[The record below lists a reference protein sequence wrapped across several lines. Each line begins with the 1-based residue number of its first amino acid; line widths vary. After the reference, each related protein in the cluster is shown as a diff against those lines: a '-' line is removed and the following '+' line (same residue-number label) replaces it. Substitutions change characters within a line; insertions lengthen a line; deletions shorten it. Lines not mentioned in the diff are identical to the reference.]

1 MKRFDPDRLIELV
14 QVIVRNPM
22 RAFLS
27 SLGVGWGLFMIIITV
42 GSARGLE
49 NGVRADMGNDV
60 ANSMFMWAQSTSKPY
75 KGYQRG
81 RSLELDLAD
90 VAWLEENSQHL
101 DLVVP
106 EIQLGGYR
114 GSNNVTR
121 AANTGAFDVHGVDE
135 NYPQVNPFRITRGRF
150 LNPGDLNAERKVCV
164 IGSRVE
170 TVLFDKGEDPLG
182 EMIQIQGVLF
192 RVVGV
197 YKPKGTGEDA
207 ENEAESIYIP
217 FTTFGKAF
225 HTGDRVEWLS
235 VLIRPNVDAKEAEQ
249 ATKDLLLLR
258 LNAHPEDKRAT
269 RAWSMAEEFQQ
280 VESVFGAMRL
290 VSLLFGALAL
300 LAGVIGITNIM
311 LISIKERTKELGIR
325 RSLGATPQ
333 RIVQQILGETLFLTI
348 LAGLCGLV
356 LGVGLLE
363 LLDGFIEEGG
373 DAGVFRHP
381 EIDLKTVL
389 NVLFILLG
397 MAVLAGIL
405 PTLRALSIR
414 PVVALRSEG

>member
-1 MKRFDPDRLIELV
+1 MILFDLDRLIELV

-60 ANSMFMWAQSTSKPY
+60 ANSMFLWAQSTSKPY

-81 RSLELDLAD
+81 RSLELNLSD
-90 VAWLEENSQHL
+90 VKWLENNSQHL
-101 DLVVP
+101 DLIVP

-121 AANTGAFDVHGVDE
+121 AANTGAFDVHGVNE
-135 NYPQVNPFRITRGRF
+135 NYSQTNPFRITRGRF
-150 LNPGDLNAERKVCV
+150 LNPGDLIEQRKVCV
-164 IGSRVE
+164 IGNRVE
-170 TVLFDKGEDPLG
+170 TILFQKGEDPLG

-192 RVVGV
+192 RVIGV

-217 FTTFGKAF
+217 FSTFGKAF

-235 VLIRPNVDAKEAEQ
+235 VLIRPGVNSQEAEE
-249 ATKDLLLLR
+249 ATKDLLRLR
-258 LNAHPEDKRAT
+258 LNVHPEDKRAFG
-269 RAWSMAEEFQQ
+269 AWSMAEEFEQ

-290 VSLLFGALAL
+290 VSLIFGALAL
-300 LAGVIGITNIM
+300 FAGVIGITNIM
-311 LISIKERTKELGIR
+311 LISIKERTKEIGIR

-333 RIVQQILGETLFLTI
+333 RIIQQILGETLFITI
-348 LAGLCGLV
+348 LAGLCGLIV
-356 LGVGLLE
+356 GVGTLE
-363 LLDGFIEEGG
+363 LLDSYIEQGG
-373 DAGVFRHP
+373 NSGVFRHP
-381 EIDLKTVL
+381 EIDLKTVID
-389 NVLFILLG
+389 VLIILLT
-397 MAVLAGIL
+397 MSLFAGIL
-405 PTLRALSIR
+405 PTIRALSIQ
-414 PVVALRSEG
+414 PVAALRADG

>member
-1 MKRFDPDRLIELV
+1 MKLFDPDRLIELV

-60 ANSMFMWAQSTSKPY
+60 ANSMFMWVQRTNRPY
-75 KGYQRG
+75 KGFQRG
-81 RSLELDLAD
+81 RSLELNLSD
-90 VAWLEENSQHL
+90 VKWLEENSRHL
-101 DLVVP
+101 ELIVP

-121 AANTGAFDVHGVDE
+121 EANTGAFDVHGVDE
-135 NYPQVNPFRITRGRF
+135 NYPQTNPFRITTGRF
-150 LNPGDLNAERKVCV
+150 LNPRDLIEQRKVCV
-164 IGSRVE
+164 IGNRVE
-170 TVLFDKGEDPLG
+170 TILFEKGEDPLG

-192 RVVGV
+192 RVIGV
-197 YKPKGTGEDA
+197 YKPRGTGEDA

-217 FTTFGKAF
+217 FSTFGKAF

-235 VLIRPNVDAKEAEQ
+235 VLIRPDVDAIEAEE

-258 LNAHPEDKRAT
+258 LNAHPEDQRAIG
-269 RAWSMAEEFQQ
+269 AWSMAEEFQQ

-290 VSLLFGALAL
+290 ISLIFGSLAL

-311 LISIKERTKELGIR
+311 LISIKERTKEIGIR

-333 RIVQQILGETLFLTI
+333 RIIQQILGETLFITI
-348 LAGLCGLV
+348 LAGLCGLIV
-356 LGVGLLE
+356 GVGTLE
-363 LLDGFIEEGG
+363 LLNNSIENGG
-373 DAGVFRHP
+373 NGGVFRHP

-389 NVLFILLG
+389 NVLIILLV
-397 MAVLAGIL
+397 MAIFAGIL
-405 PTLRALSIR
+405 PTIRALSIR
-414 PVVALRSEG
+414 PVAALQADG